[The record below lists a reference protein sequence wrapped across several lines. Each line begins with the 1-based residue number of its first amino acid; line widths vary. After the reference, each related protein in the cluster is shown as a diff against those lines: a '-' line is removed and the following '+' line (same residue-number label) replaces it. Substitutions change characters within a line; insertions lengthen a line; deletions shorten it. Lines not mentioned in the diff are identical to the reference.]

1 MEAILIG
8 DNSFKNADAF
18 IHKSNLHES
27 IINRFN
33 QTTCI
38 YYWRELLQQCG
49 ITFSFRSNT
58 KLFSYS

>member
-1 MEAILIG
+1 MEAIRIG

-38 YYWRELLQQCG
+38 YYWRELLQFCG
-49 ITFSFRSNT
+49 ITFSFR
-58 KLFSYS
+58 